1 MKKILV
7 ITGLIAFSF
16 ASAQQYN
23 FFDIQK
29 HLQKKQTEERLQKLK
44 EQFIPANTSPPTI
57 HLSLYPPQAKLSQT
71 LPNGNK
77 VYLLPMDN
85 MPCIVP
91 EKNLYADNMIQPPK
105 KFELFNK
112 KQQNYRQQPGA
123 IPNPAYPWKII
134 PGYGDN

>member
-1 MKKILV
+1 MKKIFL
-7 ITGLIAFSF
+7 IAGLAAFSF
-16 ASAQQYN
+16 ASAQQN
-23 FFDIQK
+23 NVFDIQK

-44 EQFIPANTSPPTI
+44 EQFIPANPSPPTI

-85 MPCIVP
+85 MPCIAP
-91 EKNLYADNMIQPPK
+91 EKNLCADNMTQPPK
-105 KFELFNK
+105 KFDLFN
-112 KQQNYRQQPGA
+112 KQQNYKQQPGA

-134 PGYGDN
+134 PNDGSK